1 MLANADLCD
10 MLRAEQLAADIFS
23 AAFFLYEEFKDGK
36 ERWRTD
42 EVRNRGNDLQGQ

>member
-23 AAFFLYEEFKDGK
+23 AAIFL
-36 ERWRTD
+36 
-42 EVRNRGNDLQGQ
+42 RGVE